1 MLTLEPVQFS
11 QRVLKR
17 GLLKVVVLNSELVT
31 LVPATWPARI
41 FLASLGA
48 TLVET
53 SVVLVEVDCAREIQ
67 EDPTGDAADARCV
80 TGSEHPA
87 EGENH

>member
-1 MLTLEPVQFS
+1 MLTLEPLQFS
-11 QRVLKR
+11 QRVLKL
-17 GLLKVVVLNSELVT
+17 GLLE
-31 LVPATWPARI
+31 
-41 FLASLGA
+41 A

-53 SVVLVEVDCAREIQ
+53 SVVLVEVDCEREIQ